1 MSKDRIARPAPEKD
15 SGKPD
20 GALGALDDGAL
31 KGVSGGNLGYMTNAE
46 FHRRFRLVDGRWV
59 ER

>member
-1 MSKDRIARPAPEKD
+1 MSDDRTERPAPETD

-20 GALGALDDGAL
+20 GVLDDGAL
-31 KGVSGGNLGYMTNAE
+31 KGVSGGAFGHMEPAE
-46 FHRRFRLVDGRWV
+46 FHRLYRLVDGRWV

>member
-1 MSKDRIARPAPEKD
+1 MSKDKIARPAPEKD

-20 GALGALDDGAL
+20 GALDDGAL
-31 KGVSGGNLGYMTNAE
+31 EGVSGGDLGYMTNTE
-46 FHRRFRLVDGRWV
+46 FHRCFRLVDGRWV

>member
-1 MSKDRIARPAPEKD
+1 MSKDRIARPAPETD

-20 GALGALDDGAL
+20 GTLDDSAL
-31 KGVSGGNLGYMTNAE
+31 EGVSGGSLGYITNAE